1 MELFTE
7 RVSAPLPFPQPATRD
22 DQAEP
27 AVQSEEDDS
36 EFSMMQQQYSWL
48 RVPVQCSDADE
59 QIINYSIQEHN
70 YDKEKSELVCCG
82 Y

>member
-1 MELFTE
+1 MEQFAQK
-7 RVSAPLPFPQPATRD
+7 VSALLPFPQPATRH
-22 DQAEP
+22 DQDEP
-27 AVQSEEDDS
+27 VQSEED

-48 RVPVQCSDADE
+48 RVPIQCSDADE
-59 QIINYSIQEHN
+59 QNINYSIEEQN